1 MTCYR
6 RDPGRFIIRA
16 LGKQRQYMEDTEVN
30 GEENNP
36 VSLKLRCVTVCVQQ
50 LSYALLAVLINLPA
64 LLTQFAY
71 RDTHRV
77 ETITE
82 TIEGAADA

>member
-1 MTCYR
+1 
-6 RDPGRFIIRA
+6 
-16 LGKQRQYMEDTEVN
+16 MEDTEVN
-30 GEENNP
+30 GEDNNP

-77 ETITE
+77 ETLTGISK
-82 TIEGAADA
+82 GAVDA